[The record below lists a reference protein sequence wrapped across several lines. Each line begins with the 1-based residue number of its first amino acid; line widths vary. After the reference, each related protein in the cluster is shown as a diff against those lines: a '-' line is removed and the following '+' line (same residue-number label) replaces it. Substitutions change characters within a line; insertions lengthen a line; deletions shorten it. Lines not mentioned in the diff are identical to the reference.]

1 MVRQEPSGLH
11 WEVVQGLQTGI
22 NKEGRWCL
30 MSLQTDFTTQQKK
43 AIRQFIIQ
51 HNLEDLTD
59 EEMQEL
65 IDAVQNP
72 DDYMGVK

>member
-1 MVRQEPSGLH
+1 
-11 WEVVQGLQTGI
+11 
-22 NKEGRWCL
+22 

-59 EEMQEL
+59 EEMGEL

-72 DDYMGVK
+72 DDYMGAKP